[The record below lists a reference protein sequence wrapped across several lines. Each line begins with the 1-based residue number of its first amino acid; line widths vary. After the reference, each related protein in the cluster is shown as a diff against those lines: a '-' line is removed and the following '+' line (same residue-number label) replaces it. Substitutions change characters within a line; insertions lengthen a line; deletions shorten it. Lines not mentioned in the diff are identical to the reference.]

1 MENNNSVLHKISERE
16 DPIDTEKMA
25 YAELKAFEKDNL
37 KNKRKRNNSAFKMAR
52 FLAWFLFTSSLLIF
66 ACWLCQFFLP
76 KNLIWLEEDQ
86 LNAIHQLLT
95 SCIVGGIVGKYFDG
109 IVSIIKPRDI

>member
-37 KNKRKRNNSAFKMAR
+37 NNKRKRNNQHLKWPGFSMVPIYFVNFNICLLAMPVFFAEELNMAR
-52 FLAWFLFTSSLLIF
+52 RRPIK
-66 ACWLCQFFLP
+66 CHP
-76 KNLIWLEEDQ
+76 
-86 LNAIHQLLT
+86 
-95 SCIVGGIVGKYFDG
+95 
-109 IVSIIKPRDI
+109 SITHVLYCREYRRTF